1 MMGIDLLS
9 LELNKAQFE
18 KIARLLYRLCGI
30 ALYSGK
36 EELVKARLI
45 KRLRELE
52 MRDFEQYIR
61 YVEQDNS
68 GKELTIMT
76 DMLTTNKTSFFR
88 EPQHFDYLRQQVLP
102 FIRDRKICFWSAG
115 CSSGEEP
122 FSLAILLREEIPAMY
137 RHDVRI
143 LSTDISVR
151 MVKKAR
157 EAVYEQERLQGIPFQ
172 LLEKYFTCVKTKS
185 QRVYRANNN
194 IRAMVRVARLNLME
208 EWPMKGLFNVIFC
221 RNVMIYFDQSTR
233 QKLIHRFWELIR
245 PGGYLFI
252 GHSESLSG
260 LSHGFRYIQPAVYMK
275 LN

>member
-1 MMGIDLLS
+1 MMIIDLLS
-9 LELNKAQFE
+9 LELNKTQFE
-18 KIARLLYRLCGI
+18 KISRLLYRLCGI
-30 ALYSGK
+30 TLYSGK

-61 YVEQDNS
+61 YVERDSS
-68 GKELTIMT
+68 GNELTIMT

-88 EPQHFDYLRQQVLP
+88 EPQHFDYLRQHILP
-102 FIRDRKICFWSAG
+102 LLKERKVWFWSAG

-122 FSLAILLREEIPAMY
+122 FSLAILLREELPAMY

-157 EAVYEQERLQGIPFQ
+157 EAVYEQERLQGIPSQF
-172 LLEKYFTCVKTKS
+172 LEKYFTCVKTKS
-185 QRVYRANNN
+185 RRVYRVNNN

-221 RNVMIYFDQSTR
+221 RNVMIYFDKPTR
-233 QKLIHRFWELIR
+233 QKLIRRFWELIG
-245 PGGYLFI
+245 PGGHLFI

-260 LSHGFRYIQPAVYMK
+260 LSHEFRYVQPAVYMK
-275 LN
+275 